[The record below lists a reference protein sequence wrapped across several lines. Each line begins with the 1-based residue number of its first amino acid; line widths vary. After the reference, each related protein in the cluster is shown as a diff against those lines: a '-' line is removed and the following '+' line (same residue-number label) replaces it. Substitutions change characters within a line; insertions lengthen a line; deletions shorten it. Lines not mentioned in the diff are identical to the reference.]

1 MAFNHGITATESP
14 TKLIAAVSDSITPVY
29 VGTAPINLCKERNI
43 NEPIL
48 CSSYAEAVENFGFS
62 EDFEKYTLCEAIDV
76 HFSKF
81 NIGPIILINVVD
93 TTKKK

>member
-43 NEPIL
+43 MSL
-48 CSSYAEAVENFGFS
+48 FYVALMQ
-62 EDFEKYTLCEAIDV
+62 KQ
-76 HFSKF
+76 
-81 NIGPIILINVVD
+81 
-93 TTKKK
+93 

>member
-48 CSSYAEAVENFGFS
+48 CSSYTEGS
-62 EDFEKYTLCEAIDV
+62 R
-76 HFSKF
+76 KF
-81 NIGPIILINVVD
+81 WIFQKILKIYIM
-93 TTKKK
+93 